1 MARSCKFMKMA
12 ETLKCI
18 YAFEA
23 FLAKKHQLL
32 LNEAIVLCILEEGR
46 ARRSTDLAN
55 ELGVTYSMMSR
66 TLSALE
72 RHAFIDRAIGTED
85 KREMHFTI
93 TKNGKKMVKELGDG
107 FDFGEFMALFGK
119 KNGE

>member
-1 MARSCKFMKMA
+1 MARLCKFVKMT

-18 YAFEA
+18 YAFENY
-23 FLAKKHQLL
+23 LARAHKLL

-46 ARRSTDLAN
+46 TRRSTDLAN

-72 RHAFIDRAIGTED
+72 QHGFVDRAIGPED

-93 TKNGKKMVKELGDG
+93 TKNGKKMVKEFSDG
-107 FDFGEFMALFGK
+107 FDFAEFMALFGK
-119 KNGE
+119 KGGE